1 MKIQNL
7 LLAVALLAL
16 VPLAAPAKDSPQNEK
31 LIKATDPFET
41 LAETALTGDAVKIN
55 DAYKAVQAGRA
66 STRAL
71 LPAGSIARYD
81 ALFTALEAAQT
92 KHDNLAVSLQGSE
105 LYKAVVSALDAKALT
120 IPKEIHLLDYV
131 GFRIS
136 ALVQPSAPDWSAI
149 AATTTEGSGYWA
161 AVREKVGDTKLRGK
175 MDKALAD
182 LTKGAMKHDVSLTKK
197 SVKADLDLVD
207 DIEKYFS
214 K

>member
-1 MKIQNL
+1 M
-7 LLAVALLAL
+7 
-16 VPLAAPAKDSPQNEK
+16 
-31 LIKATDPFET
+31 
-41 LAETALTGDAVKIN
+41 
-55 DAYKAVQAGRA
+55 
-66 STRAL
+66 
-71 LPAGSIARYD
+71 
-81 ALFTALEAAQT
+81 FTALEAAQT

-105 LYKAVVSALDAKALT
+105 LYKAVVSALDATALT